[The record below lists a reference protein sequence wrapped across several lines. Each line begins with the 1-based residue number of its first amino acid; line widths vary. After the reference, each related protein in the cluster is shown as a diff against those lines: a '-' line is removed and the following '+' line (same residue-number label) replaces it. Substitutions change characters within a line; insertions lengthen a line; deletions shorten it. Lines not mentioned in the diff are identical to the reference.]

1 MTTTR
6 TVLLTLAL
14 ATGCGGTVAVD
25 TTGTGA
31 AGTTGTGGVTTTH
44 SSDVDA
50 GGTGGAGGFVCNPS
64 AALCKSLPPQCSP
77 GQVPSVVDACWG
89 PCVDVLSCAPEP
101 DCSKCTSGFC
111 AAYVAWTTEYR
122 CVLPAVQCQAL
133 ACSCLAP
140 YLCPSPFGDC
150 STNPGGEPP
159 VTCSCPTC

>member
-6 TVLLTLAL
+6 TALLTIAL
-14 ATGCGGTVAVD
+14 VTGCGGTVA
-25 TTGTGA
+25 TTGTGG
-31 AGTTGTGGVTTTH
+31 AGTTGTGGATTTH
-44 SSDVDA
+44 STSGGA
-50 GGTGGAGGFVCNPS
+50 GGTGGAGGVVCNPS
-64 AALCKSLPPQCSP
+64 AALCKSLPPSCSP

-101 DCSKCTSGFC
+101 DCTKCTSGFC

-122 CVLPAVQCQAL
+122 CVLPSVQCQAL

-140 YLCPSPFGDC
+140 YLCVSPFVDC
-150 STNPGGEPP
+150 STNPGGQPP